1 MMTNRDPWPSIQPA
15 RDAARP
21 GREGLDETRR
31 LLYMALLRSRTEKY
45 ELAGTLVNALAH
57 HHPDPDGASAEEIA
71 DHVIEVIE
79 GGEEIHRTWLLGQ
92 ISRMTRKL
100 EAVS

>member
-1 MMTNRDPWPSIQPA
+1 
-15 RDAARP
+15 
-21 GREGLDETRR
+21 
-31 LLYMALLRSRTEKY
+31 
-45 ELAGTLVNALAH
+45 
-57 HHPDPDGASAEEIA
+57 
-71 DHVIEVIE
+71 VIEVIE

>member
-45 ELAGTLVNALAH
+45 ELAGWWC
-57 HHPDPDGASAEEIA
+57 ASAEEIA